1 MAASLQSVPNGSDLL
16 IDANVFVYGLT
27 SQSAQCRALLER
39 CSQELICGITLFE
52 ILHETTHKFMI
63 AEALQKGFFAGQQ
76 ERGAK
81 YLSTHPNQVKVLTDY
96 WVNTVRLLTLN
107 LLILP
112 MERGIVGRAQ
122 RERVNAGL
130 LTNDSLIVASM
141 KEYGVSCI
149 ATNDRQFEAVAGISV
164 FSPTDLVV

>member
-1 MAASLQSVPNGSDLL
+1 
-16 IDANVFVYGLT
+16 
-27 SQSAQCRALLER
+27 
-39 CSQELICGITLFE
+39 
-52 ILHETTHKFMI
+52 
-63 AEALQKGFFAGQQ
+63 
-76 ERGAK
+76 
-81 YLSTHPNQVKVLTDY
+81 
-96 WVNTVRLLTLN
+96 LLTLN

-112 MERGIVGRAQ
+112 MERGIVERAQ

-141 KEYGVSCI
+141 KEYGISCI